1 MASERTHPRD
11 AERALEQL
19 GGLTLREV
27 SMETL
32 LQSVADAA
40 KGVVPGNSEASVS
53 VMIGT
58 VPTTAVSTGPL
69 ALDCD
74 ESQYGHGSGPCLHAA
89 TTGELTE
96 IADAQAETRWR
107 DYVEQAAE
115 RGALSSLS
123 VPLPMMDEVL
133 SGALNIY
140 ARRPNAFD
148 EKIRSVAIRLAPY
161 AAVAVAHT
169 QAYQRARRLAIDPPE
184 ELEARPVIDE
194 AKAVLMK
201 EYRLTGDQAVQ
212 TLTGISIRARLNLGE
227 VAHRLIAG
235 EELPGLPPLHRGAD
249 AGMSEGIHGRRA
261 PAAGNPRSDG

>member
-1 MASERTHPRD
+1 MASERTHSRD

-19 GGLTLREV
+19 GALALHEV

-32 LQSVADAA
+32 LRSVADVA
-40 KGVVPGNSEASVS
+40 KGFVPGDSEASVS
-53 VMIGT
+53 VVIGT
-58 VPTTAVSTGPL
+58 VPTTAVSTGAL
-69 ALDCD
+69 ALECD

-96 IADAQAETRWR
+96 VADAHTETRWR
-107 DYVEQAAE
+107 DYVQQAAD

-123 VPLPMMDEVL
+123 VPLPIMDKAM

-148 EKIRSVAIRLAPY
+148 GKTRSVAISLAPY
-161 AAVAVAHT
+161 AAVAVTHT
-169 QAYQRARRLAIDPPE
+169 QAYQHARRLAINPHEP
-184 ELEARPVIDE
+184 LEARAVIDE

-212 TLTGISIRARLNLGE
+212 TLTRISLQARLNLGE
-227 VAHRLIAG
+227 VADRLTAG
-235 EELPGLPPLHRGAD
+235 EELPGLPPLRTDAPQASFRG
-249 AGMSEGIHGRRA
+249 GSPGCSCGC
-261 PAAGNPRSDG
+261 N

>member
-19 GGLTLREV
+19 GGLALREI

-32 LQSVADAA
+32 LQSTVEVA
-40 KGVVPGNSEASVS
+40 KGILPGSPEASVS
-53 VMIGT
+53 VVIGSF
-58 VPTTAVSTGPL
+58 PTTAVSTGPL
-69 ALDCD
+69 ARDCD

-96 IADAQAETRWR
+96 IPDAQAETRWR
-107 DYVEQAAE
+107 DYVQQAAD

-123 VPLPMMDEVL
+123 VPLPIMDKAM

-148 EKIRSVAIRLAPY
+148 GKTRSVAISLAPY
-161 AAVAVAHT
+161 AAVAVVHT
-169 QAYQRARRLAIDPPE
+169 QAYQRARRLAINPPE
-184 ELEARPVIDE
+184 VLEARAVIDE

-212 TLTGISIRARLNLGE
+212 TLTRISIQARLNLGE
-227 VAHRLIAG
+227 VADRLLAG
-235 EELPGLPPLHRGAD
+235 EELPGLPPLHTDAPQGSFRG
-249 AGMSEGIHGRRA
+249 GSPGCSCGC
-261 PAAGNPRSDG
+261 S

>member
-11 AERALEQL
+11 PERALEQL
-19 GGLTLREV
+19 GGLALHEI

-32 LQSVADAA
+32 LQSVADVA

-69 ALDCD
+69 ALECD
-74 ESQYGHGSGPCLHAA
+74 ESQYGHGAGPCLHAA

-107 DYVEQAAE
+107 DYVQQAAE

-123 VPLPMMDEVL
+123 VPLPMMDKAM
-133 SGALNIY
+133 SAALNIY

-148 EKIRSVAIRLAPY
+148 GKTRAVAISLAPY

-169 QAYQRARRLAIDPPE
+169 QAYQHARRLAIEPHE
-184 ELEARPVIDE
+184 VLEARAVIDE

-212 TLTGISIRARLNLGE
+212 TLTRISIQAQLTLGE
-227 VAHRLIAG
+227 VADRLMTG
-235 EELPGLPPLHRGAD
+235 EELPGLPPLHRD
-249 AGMSEGIHGRRA
+249 
-261 PAAGNPRSDG
+261 PDGV